1 MNTLYYMLKAEVS
14 TRKELTP
21 AGNKVQIQ
29 TVLTLLGAHHILH
42 VNGLRVKQI

>member
-1 MNTLYYMLKAEVS
+1 MNTLYSTLKVEVS

-29 TVLTLLGAHHILH
+29 TVLGVVNTVEQQRHTCGAA
-42 VNGLRVKQI
+42 